1 MRKRRTDPVMQKLR
15 RLVHYG
21 RRSEAA
27 TLLEE
32 TLRTNPSHSRAREEL
47 SRYLTNRPFTFEEA
61 EHEELKKIL
70 TNFLAS
76 PQDVTSMSKGA
87 AKRLRK
93 RVAHLQHSHE
103 HLLTTSEKNTLQQL
117 RKAISRVLQRH
128 RKPAHGVIV
137 AVFSALGLLL
147 AGTGAGF
154 YLWSSSEK
162 AADELEKAADQQ
174 LQSKHALNMLQIHD
188 TGLNRTIN
196 RRVGFAADR
205 LRASLAARKQRSR
218 ELDALL
224 KRIESGEQTVV
235 GQGVRRRAEIER
247 RLRDLGEDAMPL
259 RNRWA
264 ELCRREQKE
273 LNQQRISLAEELM
286 APLPPGEQLS
296 GNLAEDIQRLQERRK
311 VLLQRQSIFDDA
323 GATLEL
329 PETLILPV
337 QNELKQV
344 NAQLNDITQ
353 LKNQL
358 ELLPAVRDYK
368 QFRSQLEAMQ
378 SEHYVHGAELLE
390 TRRYIPKVS
399 TLRGMMQEHGQ
410 NIPADLLQAA
420 RKSLIEGGPS
430 FSTEFPAT
438 KEQLHLLDELLTNT
452 ALRTRLIEL
461 TNNGK
466 EQAFSEEPP
475 VLRNGR
481 VYFKR
486 STLDPNYDAA
496 SSNKIEW
503 LEPREVW
510 QRVLDPR
517 PIYRKLHLDNRTG
530 FASRVNIPQLITTV
544 MTMNDADVPVLAR
557 AYVLH
562 NLLKINSLSSHEMLS
577 GMRFAPEMREAVA
590 SFEKIREKCGI
601 ELSGDCWHKNNMLLG
616 QEEELYAR
624 WFRKHRKL
632 DFAAELRQNLG
643 SLLRITPRFCGYVNE
658 HCSAVLFEEPRKG
671 QLIWYLSG
679 STMTTTPWGKDMQA
693 PRPLSPIFSMEKAY

>member
-21 RRSEAA
+21 KRSEAA
-27 TLLEE
+27 ALLEE
-32 TLRTNPSHSRAREEL
+32 TLRSNPSHARAREEL
-47 SRYLTNRPFTFEEA
+47 SRYLTNRLFTFEEA
-61 EHEELKKIL
+61 EHEELQKIL
-70 TNFLAS
+70 TDFLTAPQEISTISKAS
-76 PQDVTSMSKGA
+76 
-87 AKRLRK
+87 AKQLRK
-93 RVAHLQHSHE
+93 RVMHLQHSLE
-103 HLLTTSEKNTLQQL
+103 HLLTTAEKNSLQQL
-117 RKAISRVLQRH
+117 RKSISRVLQRH
-128 RKPAHGVIV
+128 RKPAHGALI
-137 AVFSALGLLL
+137 AIFSTLGLLL
-147 AGTGAGF
+147 AGAGAGF
-154 YLWSSSEK
+154 YLWTSSEQ
-162 AADELEKAADQQ
+162 AADALESAADRQI
-174 LQSKHALNMLQIHD
+174 QSKHALNMLQIHD
-188 TGLNRTIN
+188 TGLYRTVN
-196 RRVGFAADR
+196 RRIGVAADR
-205 LRASLAARKQRSR
+205 LRANLAARKQRSQ

-224 KRIESGEQTVV
+224 TRIESGEQTVV

-247 RLRDLGEDAMPL
+247 RLRELGEDADPL

-273 LNQQRISLAEELM
+273 LNQQRISLAEELI

-296 GNLAEDIQRLQERRK
+296 GNLAEDIQKLQERRK
-311 VLLQRQSIFDDA
+311 ELQQRQSIFDDA
-323 GATLEL
+323 SAALGL

-337 QNELKQV
+337 QNELKQ
-344 NAQLNDITQ
+344 LNELLGEVTQ

-358 ELLPAVRDYK
+358 ELLPAVRDYE
-368 QFRSQLEAMQ
+368 QFRSQLDSMR
-378 SEHYVHGAELLE
+378 SEHYVLGAELLE
-390 TRRYIPKVS
+390 IRSLIPKVS

-410 NIPADLLQAA
+410 NVRADLLQAA

-430 FSTEFPAT
+430 FTTEFPAT

-461 TNNGK
+461 TNMGK
-466 EQAFSEEPP
+466 EQAFSEDPP
-475 VLRNGR
+475 VIRNGR

-496 SSNKIEW
+496 CHNKVEW

-530 FASRVNIPQLITTV
+530 FASRANIPQLITTV
-544 MTMNDADVPVLAR
+544 MSMDDADVPILAR

-562 NLLKINSLSSHEMLS
+562 HLLKINSLSSHEMLS
-577 GMRFAPEMREAVA
+577 GMRFAPEMREAAA
-590 SFEKIREKCGI
+590 SFEKTREKCGI
-601 ELSGDCWHKNNMLLG
+601 ELSGDCWHRNNMPLS
-616 QEEELYAR
+616 QAEETYAR

-658 HCSAVLFEEPRKG
+658 HGNAVLFEEPRKD
-671 QLIWYLSG
+671 QLVWYLSG
-679 STMTTTPWGKDMQA
+679 STMTTTPWGKEMQA